1 MWGAGTGAAPVIMK
15 QNASTRA
22 TTSSAHATPRR
33 HPGSISRQL
42 VASGSFVLRRIPSG
56 PISPQVARHRPRH
69 SDRPV
74 GMSPTPMRRGCCC
87 AIASYRA
94 RSCYN
99 PGAMAD
105 RSEDAVGSERPWRAL
120 FMRTAE
126 ALESSAGLAERHA
139 RREDLRGDLATAAKE
154 RDRARRARRAALR
167 ARDTAGRF
175 ALS

>member
-1 MWGAGTGAAPVIMK
+1 MWGAGTGAAPAIMK

-33 HPGSISRQL
+33 HPARSLDSWSHPVRSSSGKSHRVRARRGS
-42 VASGSFVLRRIPSG
+42 
-56 PISPQVARHRPRH
+56 RHRPRH

-74 GMSPTPMRRGCCC
+74 GMSPRPMRRCCCC

-94 RSCYN
+94 RSSYN
-99 PGAMAD
+99 RGAMAD
-105 RSEDAVGSERPWRAL
+105 RSKDAVGSERPWRAL